1 MAASKSDLVAA
12 SKLLSL
18 VLRHDPAALGLT
30 LDPEGWVTVAD
41 LVANSSGKLTDP
53 LIRQIV
59 LESDKQ
65 RFALSPD
72 GTEIRANQGHSV
84 EVNLGLQA
92 VIPPD
97 QLFHGTADG
106 AVASIM
112 TEGLTPRQRQF
123 VHLSADRQTALKVG
137 GRHGRPVVLTIAAL
151 QMQRAGHCFFLSANG
166 VWLTKAVPT
175 SFIALA

>member
-1 MAASKSDLVAA
+1 MAASKSVPVAA

-41 LVANSSGKLTDP
+41 LVSNSSGKLTDP

-65 RFALSPD
+65 RFALSTD
-72 GTEIRANQGHSV
+72 GTKIRANQGHSV
-84 EVNLGLQA
+84 EVNLRLQA
-92 VIPPD
+92 LIPPD

-106 AVASIM
+106 AVASSM
-112 TEGLTPRQRQF
+112 TEGLPPRLRQF
-123 VHLSADRQTALKVG
+123 VHLSPDRQTALKVG
-137 GRHGRPVVLTIAAL
+137 GRHGRPVALTIAAL
-151 QMQRAGHCFFLSANG
+151 RMQQAGHCFFLSANG
-166 VWLTKAVPT
+166 VWRTKAVPT
-175 SFIALA
+175 SLITLA